1 VVGAPYLLLCTGASL
16 MRMVAAY
23 VVSVATALV
32 VGTAMARSR
41 LVERVL
47 LPVLDI
53 LQSIPILGFFPAALA
68 LFVRALPPG
77 VGAEAAAVFLIFT
90 SQVWNLIFG
99 VYASVKSLEKQ
110 LFDMAKVYRLG
121 RAATFFYVCAPASR
135 NSLIANTL
143 ISWAGGWFFL
153 TSSEIIALGSAEY
166 RLTGIGTFIM
176 EAFERGDALSF
187 YAGVA
192 TLLAVILATYV
203 LFLNPAGEEVLE
215 RKLLS
220 VRATYA
226 ALYGFISAAW
236 SVLANALVSVERRL
250 RLPLLAAK
258 LAALAATAL
267 LAFAMLREVPRAQAF
282 DASGLLPLLVE
293 VAEQLPV
300 SVARVALIVALSSAI
315 SLAAAYASY
324 ARAGAAAL
332 VALAGEALASI
343 PAVIWWP
350 LLSSVALGSPFG
362 PHVVAAIVMLQ
373 GALWYL
379 YFNLL
384 VYGLA
389 SLRRELDEMA
399 NVYGI
404 RGWWYLR
411 AVFAPSLLPSLAA
424 GALSAWGGAWNATI
438 AAEYAT
444 FGDRVIDLG
453 GVGALMAKKAAA
465 GDAAGVAVT
474 ALLLSLVIVAVN
486 KTLWRK
492 IFQFV
497 ESRYGGG
504 E

>member
-1 VVGAPYLLLCTGASL
+1 MINVQYLLLCAGASL
-16 MRMVAAY
+16 LRMVAAY
-23 VVSVATALV
+23 FVSVATALV

-41 LVERVL
+41 AVERVL
-47 LPVLDI
+47 LPLLDI

-68 LFVRALPPG
+68 FFVSALPPG
-77 VGAEAAAVFLIFT
+77 LGAEAAAVFLIFT

-99 VYASVKSLEKQ
+99 VYASVKSLESQ
-110 LFDMAKVYRLG
+110 LFEMAKVYKLG

-135 NSLIANTL
+135 NSLVANTL

-153 TSSEIIALGSAEY
+153 TSSEIIALGAAEY

-176 EAFERGDALSF
+176 ESFEKGDVESF

-192 TLLAVILATYV
+192 ALLAVILATYV
-203 LFLNPAGEEVLE
+203 LLLNPASEEVLG
-215 RKLLS
+215 RKLPS
-220 VRATYA
+220 VHATYA
-226 ALYGFISAAW
+226 ALHRLASAAW
-236 SVLANALVSVERRL
+236 SALANALVSAERRL
-250 RLPLLAAK
+250 RAPPLAAK
-258 LAALAATAL
+258 IAAAAAVAVLALAALRGARWQPL
-267 LAFAMLREVPRAQAF
+267 G
-282 DASGLLPLLVE
+282 ASGLLPLFVE

-300 SVARVALIVALSSAI
+300 SLARVAFIVALSAAL
-315 SLAAAYASY
+315 SLAAAYLSY
-324 ARAGAAAL
+324 TRAGAAAL
-332 VALAGEALASI
+332 VALAGEVLASI
-343 PAVIWWP
+343 PAVVWWP
-350 LLSSVALGSPFG
+350 LLSALALGSPLG
-362 PHVVAAIVMLQ
+362 PHLVAAIVLLQ
-373 GALWYL
+373 GSLWYL
-379 YFNLL
+379 YFNLI

-399 NVYGI
+399 SVYRI
-404 RGWWYLR
+404 RGWWYVR

-465 GDAAGVAVT
+465 GDAIGVAVS
-474 ALLLSLVIVAVN
+474 ALLLSLAIVAVN

-492 IFQFV
+492 LFELV
-497 ESRYGGG
+497 ESRYGGT